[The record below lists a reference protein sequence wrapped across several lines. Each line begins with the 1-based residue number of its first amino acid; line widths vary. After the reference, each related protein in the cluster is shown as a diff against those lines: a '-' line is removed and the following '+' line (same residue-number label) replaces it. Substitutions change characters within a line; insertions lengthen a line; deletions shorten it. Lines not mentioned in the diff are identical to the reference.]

1 MTFNIRIP
9 SSTSEDGHSFDF
21 SLSTNTEGGP
31 QGSFECIQ
39 QCGARSLESAGPL
52 SYKMRIK
59 ANDDVFVQ
67 TQHRFNELEQERKS
81 EWYEKQNSSIFAKEI
96 KNSCTDLRRNGN
108 KKIGLPPIPRRREK
122 SPSYN
127 SHQSKHPAA
136 PNFANTSNSHK
147 LPNGFN
153 SSSATRKVVNGLSNT
168 NAAPPTNGTASKNG
182 VVTGT
187 QDVSRRPLKER
198 LIHMLA
204 VKPYKKPELFQRLHS
219 DGIKD
224 RDKKVFMTIL
234 QQITSF
240 KDNEYSL
247 LRGVWNDVQ
256 EDWPYYSD
264 QERQLMKRRKPQNL
278 TPPGSDSS
286 VGSGTSSLSPRSN
299 SSIGSGHS
307 PTNYTH
313 SSNYIRPMITTN
325 GSGDINYKGLTPPD
339 GGFETAKAI
348 KRPVPNGILPEN
360 CEDYK
365 EVPQKKKP
373 RVSHF
378 KKPGSGG
385 SSNGNGANSN
395 FNSRTEIVKQDKDV
409 PSGSSPQFSS
419 HSSRIAERLSPIGTC
434 GNFSAQNGSNGGGG
448 VGQNVNNHRSPR
460 NGNFEAMDVSPSHLP
475 SNGYHASSQADATL
489 EVSEAVV
496 VGSSWQSRN
505 GNEVHGLP
513 DCEKGGRA
521 DSDET
526 DSVDSGNGSSTS
538 GSSQGSQHQSY
549 SNGQSNNNVQGTY
562 TNGTSAKL
570 PVDKSDSIASSVYNT
585 ISNSSIT
592 NGCNRVSSTTNFHT
606 TPQSSPDSQV
616 DNLAQQ
622 KCQSINFPTK
632 HNQRA
637 NGKCNLESTANVEI
651 VVTREKGSERD
662 AYRERERAKR
672 NDKERDRCKDKERD
686 SRPKDR
692 MKRSGD
698 KKFQRITEEC
708 DRNDIDNDEV
718 KITSDYP
725 SYITKYITINNSEQR
740 SKYKED
746 FNIEYSEYRDLHAVI
761 DKVSK
766 RFAHLEERLRQ
777 EERGT
782 EGYEEIK
789 EQIVNEYYANKRN
802 KKYQDTRQKFQY
814 LHEKLS
820 HIKRLV
826 ADYDAHHQDTD
837 MSQEFNNNF
846 RN

>member
-1 MTFNIRIP
+1 
-9 SSTSEDGHSFDF
+9 
-21 SLSTNTEGGP
+21 
-31 QGSFECIQ
+31 
-39 QCGARSLESAGPL
+39 
-52 SYKMRIK
+52 MRIK

-67 TQHRFNELEQERKS
+67 TQHKFNELEHERRQEG
-81 EWYEKQNSSIFAKEI
+81 AKEI
-96 KNSCTDLRRNGN
+96 KNNCTDLRRNGN
-108 KKIGLPPIPRRREK
+108 KKNIGLPPIPRRREK

-127 SHQSKHPAA
+127 SHQPKHSAA
-136 PNFANTSNSHK
+136 PNFANNSNSHK
-147 LPNGFN
+147 LPNGYN
-153 SSSATRKVVNGLSNT
+153 SSSSNRKVVNGLSNG
-168 NAAPPTNGTASKNG
+168 NAAPTNGNAPKNG

-307 PTNYTH
+307 PTSYTH
-313 SSNYIRPMITTN
+313 SSNYPRPVITSN
-325 GSGDINYKGLTPPD
+325 GSGDINYKGLTPPE
-339 GGFETAKAI
+339 GGFEPLKAS
-348 KRPVPNGILPEN
+348 KRPVPPGITPEN
-360 CEDYK
+360 FEDYGYI
-365 EVPQKKKP
+365 PDKKKP

-378 KKPGSGG
+378 KKPGSGS

-395 FNSRTEIVKQDKDV
+395 FISRADLVKHEKDV
-409 PSGSSPQFSS
+409 ASGSSPQFSS
-419 HSSRIAERLSPIGTC
+419 HSNRIAERLSPIGTS
-434 GNFSAQNGSNGGGG
+434 GNFPAQNGSNGGGG
-448 VGQNVNNHRSPR
+448 GLNGINHRSPR
-460 NGNFEAMDVSPSHLP
+460 NGNFEAMDVSPSHLSVP
-475 SNGYHASSQADATL
+475 SNGYHGSSQVDAAV
-489 EVSEAVV
+489 EVSESVA

-505 GNEVHGLP
+505 GSEPHGLP
-513 DCEKGGRA
+513 DCEKGSRG

-526 DSVDSGNGSSTS
+526 DSVDSGNGSSAS
-538 GSSQGSQHQSY
+538 GSSQGSQHQNY
-549 SNGQSNNNVQGTY
+549 NHSNSQSNNNGQVGY
-562 TNGTSAKL
+562 TNGTSTKL
-570 PVDKSDSIASSVYNT
+570 SVDKSDNAASSVYNNT
-585 ISNSSIT
+585 ISNSSLT

-622 KCQSINFPTK
+622 KCQSLNNFPPK

-637 NGKCNLESTANVEI
+637 NGKCNLESAASVEI
-651 VVTREKGSERD
+651 VVSREKGSDRD
-662 AYRERERAKR
+662 TYRERERSKR

-692 MKRSGD
+692 VKRSGD
-698 KKFQRITEEC
+698 KKFQRRSEER
-708 DRNDIDNDEV
+708 DRNEMDNDDGLPV
-718 KITSDYP
+718 KISSDYP
-725 SYITKYITINNSEQR
+725 SYLTKYTTITNPEQR
-740 SKYKED
+740 GKYKED
-746 FNIEYSEYRDLHAVI
+746 FNVEYSEYRDLHSVI

-837 MSQEFNNNF
+837 MSQEFNGNF